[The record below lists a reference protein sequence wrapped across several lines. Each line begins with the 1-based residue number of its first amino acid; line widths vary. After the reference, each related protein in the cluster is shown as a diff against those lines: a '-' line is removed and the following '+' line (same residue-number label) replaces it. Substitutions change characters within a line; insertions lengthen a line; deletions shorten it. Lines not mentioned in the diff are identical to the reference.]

1 MYAKIDHFFGEI
13 LGFNNRVHICND
25 YAVYI
30 VQSPGIIYK
39 RAERTKFL
47 TDASCREGVSIEFA
61 NQCKNSS
68 IPKGS
73 SIHIVQPCKYS
84 MNDIRKHYTIKRN
97 ADSADYIVF
106 GEKPERA
113 RVQMLIIDSCV
124 IDEKEKIVVASY
136 NKKTKDDLVQA
147 YMRFI
152 GKNKEED
159 LLYFDK
165 RNRLYGFP
173 TEEYMH
179 ILTKTF
185 NKPFYL
191 LDSLDITNEN
201 ELTAE
206 LLYMIYM
213 ANKTEFSKESESN
226 MIVLLN
232 TLNNTNWRE
241 HKDTV
246 AMVLSTFTESYWNRP
261 KNCKNDVMATMRIH
275 MSKYPKQITEL
286 LMLKGNSTVKNK
298 KLLKD
303 VMENILHIGDKKFV
317 DFVSLQ
323 QRLFKEFIPAWAFT
337 QCYNTICKV
346 TPINEES

>member
-13 LGFNNRVHICND
+13 DDSYRVHSCTD
-25 YAVYI
+25 YTVYI

-39 RAERTKFL
+39 RAERIKFL
-47 TDASCREGVSIEFA
+47 TDASCREAVNIEFT
-61 NQCKNSS
+61 NQCKNSP

-73 SIHIVQPCKYS
+73 NIHIVQPCKYS
-84 MNDIRKHYTIKRN
+84 MNDIRKHYTIKRS
-97 ADSADYIVF
+97 ADSADYVVF
-106 GEKPERA
+106 GEKPEYA
-113 RVQMLIIDSCV
+113 RVQLLSINSCL
-124 IDEKEKIVVASY
+124 IDEKEKVIVASY
-136 NKKTKDDLVQA
+136 NKKTKAELLQE
-147 YMRFI
+147 YMKYV
-152 GKNKEED
+152 GKNND

-165 RNRLYGFP
+165 QKRLYGFP

-201 ELTAE
+201 ELTPE

-213 ANKTEFSKESESN
+213 ANKNEFSKESESN
-226 MIVLLN
+226 LIVLLN

-241 HKDTV
+241 HKDVV

-261 KNCKNDVMATMRIH
+261 KNCKHDVMATMKIH
-275 MSKYPKQITEL
+275 RSKYPKQITEL

-317 DFVSLQ
+317 DFVALQ
-323 QRLFKEFIPAWAFT
+323 QRLYKEFIPAWAFT